1 VRAWAPYARL
11 LPLPGLAVMV
21 GAGVIANRYT
31 PSWFEVDETC
41 INRHPCFSEEE
52 SASVLRSSAWMG
64 WAGLLLVV
72 LGLGLCAW
80 AQSST
85 HRNTPSGRGAAVH
98 AGVSGLVAVPAAAVG
113 LALGAFG
120 AFLGQGGSVYVIA
133 WLTLATVL
141 EALDLSLGRA
151 RGDRAAYLLSL
162 ESATVGLVALGGT
175 LAVLGLGRAQFVGAL
190 ALSGL
195 SVAAVTALGDVVQDR
210 HFRPW
215 AGWTAAAVTG
225 LVVLGGALGVLG
237 LLEPPKVWPPGTW
250 YQMDADVRPP
260 AATPPLLPVPTTIPT
275 PFPTPAPGR
284 TPTSVSA
291 RRPCSPADLALTVGE
306 FSFGMGARTASMRAS
321 NRSGSASY
329 LDGFATVRLLQ
340 GSKPLD
346 LTIATTSSESPGS
359 EIDGHA
365 TRVGIAP
372 SHAARLLIYWRGY
385 SQAAD
390 TTTPQ
395 TLEVLLRPGVT
406 PVPLEVPAPLFD
418 LIDGGEL
425 RVGNWLPA
433 A

>member
-1 VRAWAPYARL
+1 MRAWAPFARL
-11 LPLPGLAVMV
+11 LPLPGLAVMA

-120 AFLGQGGSVYVIA
+120 AFLALGGSVYVIA

-151 RGDRAAYLLSL
+151 RSDRAAYLLSL
-162 ESATVGLVALGGT
+162 ESAIVGLVALGGT

-225 LVVLGGALGVLG
+225 LVVLGGALDVLG
-237 LLEPPKVWPPGTW
+237 LLEPPKVFAPGTW
-250 YQMDADVRPP
+250 SQAEAYV
-260 AATPPLLPVPTTIPT
+260 PLLPRPRRCCPCQ
-275 PFPTPAPGR
+275 PPSRRPSRPRPRA
-284 TPTSVSA
+284 A
-291 RRPCSPADLALTVGE
+291 RRPA
-306 FSFGMGARTASMRAS
+306 
-321 NRSGSASY
+321 
-329 LDGFATVRLLQ
+329 
-340 GSKPLD
+340 
-346 LTIATTSSESPGS
+346 
-359 EIDGHA
+359 
-365 TRVGIAP
+365 
-372 SHAARLLIYWRGY
+372 
-385 SQAAD
+385 
-390 TTTPQ
+390 
-395 TLEVLLRPGVT
+395 
-406 PVPLEVPAPLFD
+406 
-418 LIDGGEL
+418 
-425 RVGNWLPA
+425 
-433 A
+433 